1 MYFTDFFFQTEG
13 TYMFNL
19 DGLIP
24 KICPLAHE
32 LREEERTIHLCS
44 AGLQALSS
52 LELSSYITQFVYPI
66 CKKKY

>member
-1 MYFTDFFFQTEG
+1 
-13 TYMFNL
+13 MFNL

-32 LREEERTIHLCS
+32 LGEEERTTNLCA

-52 LELSSYITQFVYPI
+52 LVLIYSFHFNCYL
-66 CKKKY
+66 

>member
-1 MYFTDFFFQTEG
+1 
-13 TYMFNL
+13 MFNL

-32 LREEERTIHLCS
+32 LGEEERTTHLCS

-52 LELSSYITQFVYPI
+52 LVLI
-66 CKKKY
+66 

>member
-1 MYFTDFFFQTEG
+1 
-13 TYMFNL
+13 MFNL

-32 LREEERTIHLCS
+32 LGEEDRTTNLCA

-52 LELSSYITQFVYPI
+52 MVVIFFCLFIPLQLF
-66 CKKKY
+66 